1 MADWRRNTVYTNEFH
16 DEHPVVQAFW
26 SIVSAWSTRQRSL
39 LLCFAT
45 GYAYPP
51 VGQSASLERRSWGSP
66 S

>member
-1 MADWRRNTVYTNEFH
+1 MEDWRRNTVYTNEFH

-26 SIVSAWSTRQRSL
+26 SIVGSWSARQRSL

-51 VGQSASLERRSWGSP
+51 VGERGPVKRRSWASR